1 MEWLTTGQAAA
12 MLGTSTTT
20 IRAMAARG
28 ELVHRTTSG
37 QERQKWSISRDS
49 AQSWLAANGRIDERR
64 HNRRQA
70 APAQDAEVRQQLASM
85 TQKYRYLQADHDRL
99 SDEVVVLRAVA
110 LQLRARNTAISEA
123 ESYQAEAAKLLLDAA
138 RAQAR
143 ATEALRR
150 GLSAQDDALG
160 QFLVPGPPGND

>member
-1 MEWLTTGQAAA
+1 MEWLTTGEAAA
-12 MLGTSTTT
+12 MLGTSITT

-28 ELVHRTTSG
+28 ELIHRNTSG
-37 QERQKWSISRDS
+37 QKRQKWAISRDS
-49 AQSWLAANGRIDERR
+49 ARSWLATNGRVDERR
-64 HNRRQA
+64 HNRQVA
-70 APAQDAEVRQQLASM
+70 TAQDADARQQLASM
-85 TQKYRYLQADHDRL
+85 MQQYQYLQADRDRL
-99 SDEVVVLRAVA
+99 SDEVAVLRAVA
-110 LQLRARNTAISEA
+110 LQLRARNTAVSEA
-123 ESYQAEAAKLLLDAA
+123 ESHQAEASKLLLEAT